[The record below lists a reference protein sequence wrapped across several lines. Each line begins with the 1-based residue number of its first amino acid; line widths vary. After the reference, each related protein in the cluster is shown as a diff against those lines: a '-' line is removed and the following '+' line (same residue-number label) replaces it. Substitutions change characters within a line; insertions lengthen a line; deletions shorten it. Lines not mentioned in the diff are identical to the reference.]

1 MWVPEEM
8 THFLLA
14 AYEED
19 LPQVLDFIGKEGK
32 FHIVEF
38 SDSYLREP
46 EYTETFKRL
55 EDYEKRIKD
64 IIEYFDIKSEKEI
77 PLSAV
82 EISKVADEV
91 GKFLSEFQEKLGEK
105 QNRLES
111 LKKEEN
117 ELNLT
122 SELLTLL
129 PESDTP
135 IEELHNSRFL
145 KMLGGTIPSSE
156 EKSLLEIVKDRDI
169 LVFKRKSQN
178 GRIPLIIFFSYIEL
192 ESFGKVLESVRFSEL
207 EFFSRLEGPI
217 LSLKDK
223 IESKFWEIKEER
235 TALVASLKKMGRN
248 IENEI
253 LRLRNDIRV
262 STLELRWLKKTAR
275 SEKVSFISTY
285 LPSRVVSGVK
295 KKGENL
301 NLYILDE
308 EKIRRK
314 SENAD
319 KAPTK
324 LNNPP
329 IFRPFES
336 IVNSYGIPSYRGIDP
351 TIFTSLSFLLLF
363 GIMFGDLGHGLI
375 LILSGVALYSIRL
388 LRRFAIF
395 PVILGVSSAIFGTI
409 FGEFFGTHPFD
420 PIWFS
425 PFKEPEK
432 AMLFAVYLGVIM
444 VTFGFVLR
452 LIEYTMENKKED
464 LFLSGHGLPGFI
476 FYLSSLFLVFSVV
489 NRNSGKIVLI
499 ESIVIGVSA
508 VVVVG
513 GVPLKD
519 AVKEGFNSSKFLFSL
534 GELIHLSLAMISNTL
549 SFIRV
554 AAFNIGHVILT
565 MSLIEI
571 SSLIGKMIGV
581 GGSTTLIFGNIFI
594 IGLEGMIVFIQGLRL
609 EYYEFYSR
617 FFEIGKEVYE
627 PVKIK

>member
-375 LILSGVALYSIRL
+375 LILAGVALYSIRL

-476 FYLSSLFLVFSVV
+476 FYLSSLFFVFSVV

>member
-19 LPQVLDFIGKEGK
+19 LPLILDFIGKEGK

-46 EYTETFKRL
+46 EYSETFERL

-64 IIEYFDIKSEKEI
+64 IIEYFDIKSDEEI
-77 PLSAV
+77 PMGAV
-82 EISKVADEV
+82 EIDKVTDKV
-91 GKFLSEFQEKLGEK
+91 GNFLSKFQEKLGEK

-111 LKKEEN
+111 LKKEEI

-145 KMLGGTIPSSE
+145 KMLGGTIPSAE
-156 EKSLLEIVKDRDI
+156 EKNLLEIVKDREI
-169 LVFKRKSQN
+169 LVFRRKSQS
-178 GRIPLIIFFSYIEL
+178 GRIPLIIFCSSFEL
-192 ESFGKVLESVRFSEL
+192 ESRGKVLESVHFEEL
-207 EFFSRLEGPI
+207 EFFNHLEGPI

-235 TALVASLKKMGRN
+235 TALVASLKKMGHN
-248 IENEI
+248 IEDEI

-262 STLELRWLKKTAR
+262 STLELKWLKKTAR
-275 SEKVSFISTY
+275 SEKVFFISTY
-285 LPSRVVSGVK
+285 LPSRVVSAVK
-295 KKGENL
+295 KKGAKL
-301 NLYILDE
+301 NLYILGE
-308 EKIRRK
+308 EIVERK
-314 SENAD
+314 SEDAD
-319 KAPTK
+319 RTPTK
-324 LNNPP
+324 LNNLS

-336 IVNSYGIPSYRGIDP
+336 IVNSYGIPSYKGIDP
-351 TIFTSLSFLLLF
+351 TIFTTLSFLLFF
-363 GIMFGDLGHGLI
+363 GIMFADLGHGLI
-375 LILSGVALYSIRL
+375 LILAGVALYSIRL

-395 PVILGVSSAIFGTI
+395 PVILGVSSALFGTI
-409 FGEFFGTHPFD
+409 FGEFFGTHPFE

-444 VTFGFVLR
+444 VTFGFILR
-452 LIEYTMENKKED
+452 LIEYTMENNKEG

-508 VVVVG
+508 IVVVVG
-513 GVPLKD
+513 IPLKD
-519 AVKEGFNSSKFLFSL
+519 AVKEGLNSNKLLLSL
-534 GELIHLSLAMISNTL
+534 GELIHLSLSMISNTL

-554 AAFNIGHVILT
+554 AAFNIGHVILV

-581 GGSTTLIFGNIFI
+581 GGSTTLILGNIFI

-617 FFEIGKEVYE
+617 FFERGKEVYE

>member
-14 AYEED
+14 VTEED
-19 LPQVLDFIGKEGK
+19 LPRVLDFIGKEGK
-32 FHIVEF
+32 FHIAEF
-38 SDSYLREP
+38 SDSHLREP
-46 EYTETFKRL
+46 EYTEIFNRL

-64 IIEYFDIKSEKEI
+64 IIEYFDIRSDKEI
-77 PLSAV
+77 PMGAV
-82 EISKVADEV
+82 EINEVTDKV
-91 GKFLSEFQEKLGEK
+91 GNFLKEFQDKLGDK

-111 LKKEEN
+111 LKKEEI

-145 KMLGGTIPSSE
+145 KMLGGTIPSAE
-156 EKSLLEIVKDRDI
+156 EKNLLEIVKDREI
-169 LVFKRKSQN
+169 LVFRRKSQE
-178 GRIPLIIFFSYIEL
+178 GRIPLIIFCSSFEL
-192 ESFGKVLESVRFSEL
+192 ESLSKVLESVHFSEL

-248 IENEI
+248 IEDEI
-253 LRLRNDIRV
+253 LGLKNDIRV
-262 STLELRWLKKTAR
+262 STLELKWLKKTAR
-275 SEKVSFISTY
+275 SEKVFFISTY
-285 LPSRVVSGVK
+285 LPSRAVPEVK

-308 EKIRRK
+308 ERIRRK
-314 SENAD
+314 NEDAG

-324 LNNPP
+324 LNNLS

-351 TIFTSLSFLLLF
+351 TVFTSLSFLLLF
-363 GIMFGDLGHGLI
+363 GIMFGDLGHGII
-375 LILSGVALYSIRL
+375 LILAGVALYSIRL

-395 PVILGVSSAIFGTI
+395 PVILGASSAVFGTI
-409 FGEFFGTHPFD
+409 FGEFFGTHLFD

-432 AMLFAVYLGVIM
+432 AMLFAVYLGIIM
-444 VTFGFVLR
+444 VTFGYVLR
-452 LIEYTMENKKED
+452 LIEYTMENNKEG
-464 LFLSGHGLPGFI
+464 LFLSAHGLPGFI
-476 FYLSSLFLVFSVV
+476 FYLSSLSLVFSLV
-489 NRNSGKIVLI
+489 NGNSGKIVLI

-508 VVVVG
+508 MVVVG
-513 GVPLKD
+513 GIPLKD
-519 AVKEGFNSSKFLFSL
+519 AVKEGLDSDKLLLSI
-534 GELIHLSLAMISNTL
+534 GELIHLSLSMISNTL

-571 SSLIGKMIGV
+571 SSLIGKMVGV
-581 GGSTTLIFGNIFI
+581 GGSTTLILGNIFI

>member
-248 IENEI
+248 IENET

-375 LILSGVALYSIRL
+375 LILAGVALYSIRL

-476 FYLSSLFLVFSVV
+476 FYLSSLFFVFSVV